1 MTDRAT
7 AYARAVKAGKIVAGP
22 HVRNACRRHLADLK
36 TQKAAGLRWRPEEA
50 DRVFSFFE
58 EALTLESGAPF
69 ILQPWQAFIV
79 GSLFGWHMAD
89 GGRRF
94 QTAYIETGK
103 GNGKSPLA
111 AGIGLAGLV
120 IDEEPAPEV
129 YSAATTSD
137 QAKIIFKDARGMAQ
151 RSPRLAGK
159 LEIFEHSISDRAG
172 GVFRPVSSEHR
183 GLDGKRVHIA
193 LIDELH
199 EHPSDLVLDKMR
211 MGTKGRRNPLVL
223 SITNAGHD
231 RGSVCWREHE
241 YAVKIASGA
250 AQNPRAFS
258 YVCAMDDGDDYREP
272 ANWYKA
278 NPNLGVTIQPDYIA
292 GLIREAEGMPGKLNL
307 ILRLVFCVWTE
318 SHTVWISDAVW
329 MKNAG
334 ALTPQELEKRIA
346 GRAAWIGLDLAATS
360 DYCAAVAVLPRDVE
374 TGDILAR
381 IRKSDDHFPT
391 RVDHAEGY
399 DILARFWICEE
410 NFISRVKAGREPV
423 AAWRAADFLS
433 VTPGGATDYDQ
444 IERDLLAWVAAF
456 DVREIVY
463 DRYWSS
469 QLVAHLADK
478 LGEQRLVQFGQ
489 GTASLNAPVG
499 EIERL
504 AAREALNHAGNPVL
518 RWQIGNVAI
527 KGDSGGLRK
536 IDKARSAEKVDGAV
550 ALAMAI
556 GRAMVRTTTAAP
568 APSVYE
574 RRGLL
579 IL

>member
-36 TQKAAGLRWRPEEA
+36 MQKAAGLRWRPDEA
-50 DRVFSFFE
+50 ARAFSFFE
-58 EALTLESGAPF
+58 ECLTLESGAPF
-69 ILQPWQAFIV
+69 LLQPWQAFIV

-89 GGRRF
+89 GTRRF
-94 QTAYIETGK
+94 QTAYVETGK

-120 IDEEPAPEV
+120 IDEEPSPEI
-129 YSAATTSD
+129 YSAATTAD
-137 QAKIIFKDARGMAQ
+137 QAKIIFKDAHGMAK
-151 RSPRLAGK
+151 RSPRLAAQ
-159 LEIFEHSISDRAG
+159 LEIFEHSLNDRAG
-172 GVFRPVSSEHR
+172 GVFRAVSSEHR

-211 MGTKGRRNPLVL
+211 MGTKARRNPMVL

-278 NPNLGVTIQPDYIA
+278 NPNLGVTIQPEYIA

-318 SHTVWISDAVW
+318 SHTVWISDAAW
-329 MKNAG
+329 MRNAG
-334 ALTPQELEKRIA
+334 ALTRQELEKRIA
-346 GRAAWIGLDLAATS
+346 GRPTWIGLDLAATS
-360 DYCAAVAVLPRDVE
+360 DYCAAVAVFPRADLP
-374 TGDILAR
+374 
-381 IRKSDDHFPT
+381 
-391 RVDHAEGY
+391 EGY

-410 NFISRVKAGREPV
+410 NFISRVKAGRESV
-423 AAWRAADFLS
+423 AAWRDADVLT

-478 LGEQRLVQFGQ
+478 LGDHRLVQFGQ

-504 AAREALNHAGNPVL
+504 AAREALVHAGNPVL
-518 RWQIGNVAI
+518 RWMIGNVAI
-527 KGDSGGLRK
+527 RSDSSGLRK

-556 GRAMVRTTTAAP
+556 GRAMVRTATPAP

-574 RRGLL
+574 KRGLL